1 MQHPIIFQSNEF
13 VILLFLQKRVRST
26 EQIFTPDLVEDL
38 TGAFKAQKLLLDLDT
53 VFPTVLYKIPFYL
66 GTKTLLHNHIS
77 MKYVPLTIS

>member
-38 TGAFKAQKLLLDLDT
+38 TGAFKAQKLLLDLYTGFST
-53 VFPTVLYKIPFYL
+53 VFHKISSFRL
-66 GTKTLLHNHIS
+66 WVVSEI
-77 MKYVPLTIS
+77 VFI